1 MPWRVGPADGRYVL
15 RGHAGVPEHVLV
27 VTTTT
32 AQRPLRRRVGRAPRP
47 APAVATVDVGR
58 ATLIAAD
65 PLTVDAETWLREHD
79 VEADVAAALRT
90 MNRVI
95 DVHRVAAADA
105 AVPPLTRSA
114 CLLVRVGTGAGDQVA
129 HGRWHHAVSVAPPA
143 ETERRDRAAVLRPQE
158 RLGAVLAGR
167 DVALAC
173 ELLTLRARADA
184 DAGRWREAA
193 FQLRVA
199 LEAVLAELLPWS
211 GQGDIDERLAELR
224 TLRGAVGDAA
234 NAALQG
240 GLDAARIA
248 DLGRVLE
255 RVEAALRARTHA
267 ELS

>member
-1 MPWRVGPADGRYVL
+1 ML
-15 RGHAGVPEHVLV
+15 RGHAGIPEHVLV
-27 VTTTT
+27 ITTTT
-32 AQRPLRRRVGRAPRP
+32 AERPRRRGVGRRSPSAAGSAP
-47 APAVATVDVGR
+47 TVDIGR

-79 VEADVAAALRT
+79 VEAEVAAALAT

-95 DVHRVAAADA
+95 DVHRIAAADPVA
-105 AVPPLTRSA
+105 PPITRTA

-129 HGRWHHAVSVAPPA
+129 HGQWRHAVAVAPPA
-143 ETERRDRAAVLRPQE
+143 ETSRRDRAAVLRPQE

-224 TLRGAVGDAA
+224 TMRGAVGDAA

-240 GLDAARIA
+240 GLDAERIA
-248 DLGRVLE
+248 DVARVLE

>member
-1 MPWRVGPADGRYVL
+1 MPT
-15 RGHAGVPEHVLV
+15 V
-27 VTTTT
+27 VI
-32 AQRPLRRRVGRAPRP
+32 
-47 APAVATVDVGR
+47 GR

-65 PLTVDAETWLREHD
+65 PLTAAAEAWLRETD
-79 VEADVAAALRT
+79 LEAEVAAALT
-90 MNRVI
+90 TLNRVI
-95 DVHRVAAADA
+95 DVHRVAAADPT
-105 AVPPLTRSA
+105 VPPITRTA
-114 CLLVRVGTGAGDQVA
+114 CLVVRVGAGAGDQVA
-129 HGRWHHAVSVAPPA
+129 EGQWRHAVTLGPPPA
-143 ETERRDRAAVLRPQE
+143 DRRDRTAVLRPQE

-211 GQGDIDERLAELR
+211 GQGDIDDRLAELR
-224 TLRGAVGDAA
+224 DMRGAVGDAA

-240 GLDAARIA
+240 GLDATRIA
-248 DLGRVLE
+248 DLLRVLE
-255 RVEAALRARTHA
+255 RLEAALRARTHA

>member
-1 MPWRVGPADGRYVL
+1 
-15 RGHAGVPEHVLV
+15 VLV

-32 AQRPLRRRVGRAPRP
+32 AARPQRRRVGRRALPAAGAAP
-47 APAVATVDVGR
+47 TVDIGR

-65 PLTVDAETWLREHD
+65 PLDIDAETWLRAHD
-79 VEADVAAALRT
+79 VEAEVAAALAT

-95 DVHRVAAADA
+95 DVHRIAAADPA
-105 AVPPLTRSA
+105 APPLTRAA

-129 HGRWHHAVSVAPPA
+129 HGRWHHAVAVGPPPPG
-143 ETERRDRAAVLRPQE
+143 DRPDRTAVLRPQE

-211 GQGDIDERLAELR
+211 GQADIDDRLAELR

-240 GLDAARIA
+240 GLDAAQVA
-248 DLGRVLE
+248 DVVRVLE

>member
-1 MPWRVGPADGRYVL
+1 ML

-27 VTTTT
+27 IATTG
-32 AQRPLRRRVGRAPRP
+32 AERRGRRRRRRP
-47 APAVATVDVGR
+47 VTADATVAVGR

-65 PLTVDAETWLREHD
+65 PLQIDADAWLREAD
-79 VEADVAAALRT
+79 LEAEATAALAT
-90 MNRVI
+90 LNRAV
-95 DVHRVAAADA
+95 DLHRIAAADPH
-105 AVPPLTRSA
+105 VPTLSRGQ

-129 HGRWHHAVSVAPPA
+129 DGHWTRAVLLGPAPAPK
-143 ETERRDRAAVLRPQE
+143 RDRTSVLRPQE
-158 RLGAVLAGR
+158 RLGAILGGR

-173 ELLTLRARADA
+173 ELLTLRARADV

-199 LEAVLAELLPWS
+199 LEAALAELLPWS
-211 GQGDIDERLAELR
+211 GQGDIDERIDELR
-224 TLRGAVGDAA
+224 TMRGAVGEAA

-240 GLDAARIA
+240 GLDDPRIA
-248 DLGRVLE
+248 DVVQVLE